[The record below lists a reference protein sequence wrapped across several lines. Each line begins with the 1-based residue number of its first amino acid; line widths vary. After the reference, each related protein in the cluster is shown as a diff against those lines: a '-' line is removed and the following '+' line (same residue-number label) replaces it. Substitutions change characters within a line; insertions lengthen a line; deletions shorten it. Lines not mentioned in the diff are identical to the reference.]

1 MNATSTTW
9 QHRDRPPR
17 LERRLDFA
25 DYARTRDFLEA
36 VAKAS
41 EATGVYPDISFG
53 RTYVNITI
61 HTEPPATDIDPER
74 AAFAQQVDALFGSV
88 NSASVD
94 EAASCEDHGHE
105 SRH

>member
-9 QHRDRPPR
+9 QHRERPLR
-17 LERRLDFA
+17 LERRLDFD
-25 DYARTRDFLEA
+25 DYAGTRDFLEA
-36 VAKAS
+36 VAQVSKD
-41 EATGVYPDISFG
+41 TGVYPDISFG

-74 AAFAQQVDALFGSV
+74 AAFAQQVDALLGSV
-88 NSASVD
+88 SATSGA
-94 EAASCEDHGHE
+94 EAASREDHGHE

>member
-9 QHRDRPPR
+9 QHRERPLR

-74 AAFAQQVDALFGSV
+74 TAFAQQVDALFGSV
-88 NSASVD
+88 SAMS
-94 EAASCEDHGHE
+94 EAEAVNLEDHGHE

>member
-9 QHRDRPPR
+9 QHRERPLR

-41 EATGVYPDISFG
+41 EAIGVYPDISFG

-88 NSASVD
+88 NSASV
-94 EAASCEDHGHE
+94 AASCEDHGHE

>member
-1 MNATSTTW
+1 MLTNQSTW

-74 AAFAQQVDALFGSV
+74 AAFAQQVDVLFGSV
-88 NSASVD
+88 SAMSGA
-94 EAASCEDHGHE
+94 ETASREDHGHE

>member
-9 QHRDRPPR
+9 QHRERPLR

-74 AAFAQQVDALFGSV
+74 TAFAQQVDALFGSV
-88 NSASVD
+88 SAMS
-94 EAASCEDHGHE
+94 EAEAVNREDHGHE